1 MIQKFEGIPLSQ
13 IYLHHQFKVIIWLPY
28 SDVLPVQVV
37 DEKHPC
43 AEGLKTHT

>member
-1 MIQKFEGIPLSQ
+1 MSKKFEGIPLSK
-13 IYLHHQFKVIIWLPY
+13 IYLHREFKVIIWLSY
-28 SDVLPVQVV
+28 SDVLPVQVF